1 MSAPADFDLLAILLL
16 AAVLEEVIFRAGV
29 QETLLRRMNA
39 PTGVPR
45 YLGLSVANLLTA
57 LLFAAAHAWTRS
69 LWLAIGTLAPALLL
83 GWLYE
88 RRRKLWPCIALHAGF
103 NLAWWLAAPW
113 LTFASLR

>member
-1 MSAPADFDLLAILLL
+1 MNSIADLESLAVFLL

-29 QETLLRRMNA
+29 QEMLLRRMDTA
-39 PTGVPR
+39 TGLPR
-45 YLGLSVANLLTA
+45 YLGLSAANLLTA

-69 LWLAIGTLAPALLL
+69 LWLAVGTLAPALLL

-103 NLAWWLAAPW
+103 NLVWWLTAPW
-113 LTFASLR
+113 LALGPLH